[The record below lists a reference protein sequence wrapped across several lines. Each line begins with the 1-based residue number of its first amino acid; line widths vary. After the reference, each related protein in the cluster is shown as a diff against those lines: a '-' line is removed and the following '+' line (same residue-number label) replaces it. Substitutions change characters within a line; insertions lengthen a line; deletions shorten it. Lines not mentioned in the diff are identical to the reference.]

1 MMQFGFN
8 GYEGFKELFIRED
21 GRRKNGVLLSFWKNR
36 EIRAWAR
43 RNGCLKKILRISGM
57 AELFSVCDELVRQT
71 YEEDARYSVHIFG
84 NRYRSNKYSDD
95 SHGGVCEDGDFT
107 SFRYVNNERDAT
119 FKMKMGKI
127 YKHLILCSEFGKVL
141 NQQVVLFMCEE
152 MTRKWQA
159 ENASKY
165 SGFLLHVDDD
175 FSKIYSS
182 RYLKGGFGSCM
193 VDEDREDFYENAV
206 EAKAAYLTNEDG
218 LVVARCVIY
227 TNCHDEDG
235 KVWRL
240 AERQYSSG
248 GDETLKMILVY
259 TLIKGGHIDGY
270 KKVGADCHSPRS
282 FLDIHGNPI
291 PNPKFWIKCEREVDD
306 IISYQDSFKHYC
318 MYNRKAYNFDD
329 GQIAEYYD
337 LSTTDRYLSGGNWD
351 EYHEEYTSS
360 DLVTVV
366 YCGEEMSCAEDA
378 LGDFRWVN
386 SECMYYYCEDVCY
399 CEQCREYYVNGSG
412 FYSDLTDKYY
422 CCDDCLRQAEHDYKE
437 NNWEYSE
444 YDDEYVEEAKV
455 FYRAI
460 ASAKTYVETTI
471 KEESLD
477 ELIESGEVVERDGDY
492 YEVSVYFEE
501 WYNDTNN

>member
-8 GYEGFKELFIRED
+8 GYDGFKELFIRED

-43 RNGCLKKILRISGM
+43 RNGCLKKILRINGM

-71 YEEDARYSVHIFG
+71 NCEDAIYSVHIFG
-84 NRYRSNKYSDD
+84 NRYYSNKYSDD
-95 SHGGVCEDGDFT
+95 EHGGVCEDGDFT

-119 FKMKMGKI
+119 FKMKMGKL

-182 RYLKGGFGSCM
+182 RYLKGNFGSCM
-193 VDEDREDFYENAV
+193 VNEDREEFYENAV

-248 GDETLKMILVY
+248 GDETLKMMLVY
-259 TLIKGGHIDGY
+259 ALIKGGHIDGY

-282 FLDIHGNPI
+282 FLDIHDNPI
-291 PNPKFWIKCEREVDD
+291 PNPKFWIKCELGVDD
-306 IISYQDSFKHYC
+306 VISYQDSFKNYC
-318 MYNRKAYNFDD
+318 MRNRKAYNFDD
-329 GQIAEYYD
+329 GQIECYYD
-337 LSTTDRYLSGGNWD
+337 LSTTDRYLDGGNWD

-360 DLVTVV
+360 DLVTVSV
-366 YCGEEMSCAEDA
+366 RGDEMTCSEDK
-378 LGDFRWVN
+378 LDDFRWVD
-386 SECMYYYCEDVCY
+386 SENMYYYWEDVSRCDH
-399 CEQCREYYVNGSG
+399 CNGYYLDRYGVC
-412 FYSDLTDKYY
+412 SDLTDECY
-422 CCDDCLRQAEHDYKE
+422 CCDDCLAEAEQEYKE
-437 NNWEYSE
+437 NNWEYAE
-444 YDDEYVEEAKV
+444 YDDKYVEEAKV

-460 ASAKTYVETTI
+460 TSTKTYVETTI
-471 KEESLD
+471 TEECLD
-477 ELIESGEVVERDGDY
+477 ELIESGEVLERDGDY
-492 YEVSVYFEE
+492 YEVSDYFEE
-501 WYNDTNN
+501 WYNNVNI